1 MQNLGQFFR
10 ENRKFLVRI
19 SFTSLVFF
27 LMGLYGVYVNPSFFA
42 QNRSYFL
49 MPYITWSIPFV
60 WSFFVIYGFLLF
72 RKDIRQRQG
81 RVDE

>member
-19 SFTSLVFF
+19 SFTSLVCF

-60 WSFFVIYGFLLF
+60 WSFLLSMVSYFLE
-72 RKDIRQRQG
+72 KISDSAK
-81 RVDE
+81 EE